1 MEIKEAQEKIRLAE
15 VGINKILH
23 ELYKEIG
30 IEIIDVN
37 IDVTSSFVVGSIT
50 IQKQFFTTN
59 IKVKL

>member
-1 MEIKEAQEKIRLAE
+1 MEIKDAQDKIRLAE